1 MRFTLT
7 LTAALLAT
15 ATAASAMKATDLD
28 IDGDGFASIQEVRQI
43 FPGFSSN
50 DFRDIDV
57 NRDRRLS
64 STELNAS
71 STPAIIGRY
80 EQTASIVHGISD
92 IDTNGDRFA
101 DRAELNAVYSG
112 LLDDEFRDIDIN
124 RDNRV
129 SATEL
134 YQPLAQAVL
143 TRYEMS
149 GRDLVTIMAVD
160 VDDDAFASFAE
171 LQSVYKNLSLTDFHL
186 IDNNGD
192 NRVSSTEYYT
202 DEAQAI
208 LDSNN

>member
-1 MRFTLT
+1 MRFTMIV
-7 LTAALLAT
+7 TAAILAT

-28 IDGDGFASIQEVRQI
+28 IDGDGFASLAEVRQI
-43 FPGFSSN
+43 FPGFSSQ
-50 DFRDIDV
+50 DFRELDE

-64 STELNAS
+64 NPELTAAGAS
-71 STPAIIGRY
+71 AIIGRY
-80 EQTASIVHGISD
+80 EATMSVVHGLSD

-101 DRAELNAVYSG
+101 SKEELRAVYSG

-134 YQPLAQAVL
+134 YRPMTQAIV

-149 GRDLVTIMAVD
+149 GRDLITIMAVD
-160 VDDDAFASFAE
+160 TDDDAFASYEE
-171 LQSVYKNLSLTDFHL
+171 LRATFPGLSYQDFEI

-192 NRVSSTEYYT
+192 NRVSSVEYYNA
-202 DEAQAI
+202 EAQTV
-208 LDSNN
+208 LDKNK

>member
-1 MRFTLT
+1 MRFTMLVT
-7 LTAALLAT
+7 TALLAT

-28 IDGDGFASIQEVRQI
+28 IDGDGFASIEEVRQI

-64 STELNAS
+64 NNELNAS
-71 STPAIIGRY
+71 GTSAVIGRY
-80 EQTASIVHGISD
+80 ESTMSVVHGLSD

-101 DRAELNAVYSG
+101 DRGELNVVYNG
-112 LLDDEFRDIDIN
+112 LLDDEFRSIDVN
-124 RDNRV
+124 RDQRI

-134 YQPLAQAVL
+134 YRPMAQAVL
-143 TRYEMS
+143 SRYEMS
-149 GRDLVTIMAVD
+149 GRDLITIMTVD
-160 VDDDAFASFAE
+160 TDDDAFASFAE
-171 LQSVYKNLSLTDFHL
+171 LKAVYGDLSMIDFHL

-202 DEAQAI
+202 NEAQSI
-208 LDSNN
+208 LDKN

>member
-28 IDGDGFASIQEVRQI
+28 IDGDGFASIGEVRQI

-50 DFRDIDV
+50 DFRQIDA

-64 STELNAS
+64 NNELNAAGTS
-71 STPAIIGRY
+71 GVIGRY
-80 EQTASIVHGISD
+80 QATMSVVHGLSD

-101 DRAELNAVYSG
+101 SKAELGATYKG
-112 LLDDEFRDIDIN
+112 LTDSEFLQIDVN

-134 YQPLAQAVL
+134 YRPFAQAMVS
-143 TRYEMS
+143 RYEMS
-149 GRDLVTIMAVD
+149 GRDVITIMAVD
-160 VDDDAFASFAE
+160 TDDDAFASFAE
-171 LQSVYKNLSLTDFHL
+171 LQSVYPGLKRSEFEL
-186 IDNNGD
+186 IDMNGD
-192 NRVSSTEYYT
+192 NRVASREYY
-202 DEAQAI
+202 DPEAQAI
-208 LDSNN
+208 LDQN